1 MKKMEY
7 KSIKLKDIYKKEVL
21 KFKNHIDDFS
31 DDKNVD
37 IADFLYL
44 NSEQFYSYSRE
55 IINYL
60 ILLYWTIL
68 RRDLWPIDADSAADI
83 RLKKIIKINNQALK
97 NVFKND

>member
-1 MKKMEY
+1 MILKF
-7 KSIKLKDIYKKEVL
+7 IKLKDIYKKEVL

-44 NSEQFYSYSRE
+44 NREQFYSYSRE
-55 IINYL
+55 IINY
-60 ILLYWTIL
+60 LYWTIL
-68 RRDLWPIDADSAADI
+68 RRDLWPIDADSAAEI
-83 RLKKIIKINNQALK
+83 RLKKIIKIINQALK

>member
-7 KSIKLKDIYKKEVL
+7 KFIKLKDIYKKEVL

-44 NSEQFYSYSRE
+44 NREQFYSYSRE
-55 IINYL
+55 IINY
-60 ILLYWTIL
+60 LYWTIL

>member
-7 KSIKLKDIYKKEVL
+7 KFIKLKDIYKKEVL
-21 KFKNHIDDFS
+21 KFKNHIDDFA

-68 RRDLWPIDADSAADI
+68 RRDLWPIDADSAS
-83 RLKKIIKINNQALK
+83 K
-97 NVFKND
+97 

>member
-7 KSIKLKDIYKKEVL
+7 KFIKLKDIYKKEVL
-21 KFKNHIDDFS
+21 KFKNHIDDFA

-60 ILLYWTIL
+60 YWTIL
-68 RRDLWPIDADSAADI
+68 RRDLWRIDADSAADI
-83 RLKKIIKINNQALK
+83 RLKKIIKIINQALK

>member
-7 KSIKLKDIYKKEVL
+7 KFIKLKDIYKKEVW
-21 KFKNHIDDFS
+21 KFKNHIDDFA

-55 IINYL
+55 IINY
-60 ILLYWTIL
+60 LYWTIL